1 MYLDHFRFKE
11 FPFTLTPNLEFF
23 CQLAGHQAAINTVLL
38 SLRNGEGFIKVVGEV
53 GTGKT
58 LICRKLLAQ
67 LEGNFITAYIPNP
80 DLSPAGLRKA
90 LAKELGIDK
99 FQLLDQHALLELIN
113 QRLLELNAA
122 GYRVVLL
129 IDEAQALTTESLE
142 ALRLLTNLETEAT
155 KLLQVVLFGQPELDE
170 KLNQICLRQLK
181 QRISFSY
188 HLSKITRFE
197 LEAYICH
204 RLATAGYTRG
214 SLFTPSAA
222 KMLYRA
228 SRGVPRI
235 INILCH
241 KALMSTYGKG
251 EIMVSRH
258 AMKVA
263 IRDSKEMIR
272 SIPRWNW
279 RLLRVWA
286 N

>member
-1 MYLDHFRFKE
+1 MYLSHFKFKE
-11 FPFTLTPNLEFF
+11 FPFTLTPNLDFF
-23 CQLAGHQAAINTVLL
+23 CQLSGHQAAINTVLL

-58 LICRKLLAQ
+58 LICRKLLSN
-67 LEGNFITAYIPNP
+67 LEKTFITAYIPNP

-113 QRLLELNAA
+113 QRLLEVNAA
-122 GYRVVLL
+122 GHRVVLL

-142 ALRLLTNLETEAT
+142 ALRLLTNLETESI

-170 KLNQICLRQLK
+170 KLNQRCLRQLK

-188 HLSKITRFE
+188 HLSKITRSE
-197 LEAYICH
+197 LEAYLCH
-204 RLATAGYTRG
+204 RLAIAGYTHG
-214 SLFTPSAA
+214 SLFSPAA
-222 KMLYRA
+222 SKLLYRK
-228 SRGVPRI
+228 SKGIPRI

-241 KALMSTYGKG
+241 KALMSAYGKG
-251 EIMVSRH
+251 ELVVSRY

-263 IRDSKEMIR
+263 IKDSKEMIR